1 MFVGVSG
8 ELDADVVFSAWIIS
22 CRAALS
28 IAAARNRITGSD
40 TRRALMASSTGP
52 GLPVAARLCVKR
64 RVGERQI
71 PGNAVVGPGL
81 VAWPTRLS

>member
-28 IAAARNRITGSD
+28 IAAARNSITGSEMW
-40 TRRALMASSTGP
+40 RSLMACSTGP
-52 GLPVAARLCVKR
+52 GLPVDARLCVN
-64 RVGERQI
+64 GMSAGCGP
-71 PGNAVVGPGL
+71 PGMPSSGRGRLPGL
-81 VAWPTRLS
+81 RD

>member
-28 IAAARNRITGSD
+28 IAAARSRITGSD
-40 TRRALMASSTGP
+40 TRRSLMACSTGP
-52 GLPVAARLCVKR
+52 GLPADARLCVNGISAGCGPPGMPSPR
-64 RVGERQI
+64 RGWLPDLRD
-71 PGNAVVGPGL
+71 
-81 VAWPTRLS
+81 